1 MLLACGIIAPLI
13 YIGVDIISAIL
24 YKGYSYTD
32 QAISELSAIG
42 APTAWLWLILTFVF
56 NPLTIAYGIGVISA
70 DKRLRITGIL
80 LIILGCLGFVWL
92 FFPMNLRGNIGSVS
106 DTGHL
111 VLSALSPLTMALF
124 IGFGSGARGKGFRI
138 YSILTILA
146 MLVFGFF
153 TFMYVPNVAAQLPTP
168 WMGIME
174 RVSVF
179 SPMIWMAVLAIVLLH
194 EH

>member
-1 MLLACGIIAPLI
+1 LLACGIIAPLI